1 MEEDDDVESQ
11 ASSDSLEL
19 DQREEKWIQHYSNSH
34 RILLVGEGDFSFSVS
49 LANAFGSATNMVA
62 TSLDSQETLA
72 RIYTNGIKNVMELEE
87 LGGLVLL
94 GIDATKMS
102 DHFFLRTQRFDRIIY
117 NFPHVGF
124 QYSESS
130 NFQIESN
137 KRLLKGFF
145 KNAKVILQ
153 DNGEIHVTHK
163 IGGIYDKWN
172 VVKKAE
178 KNGLIQKGRVPFS
191 KADYPGYCNKR
202 AHGRLP
208 DDEFY
213 IGACSTFIFG
223 VKEAC
228 SRIRN
233 TT

>member
-1 MEEDDDVESQ
+1 MWLILSPPSTYKNPIGTLLYSILKLRSNYMYNDEYTMF
-11 ASSDSLEL
+11 SL
-19 DQREEKWIQHYSNSH
+19 H
-34 RILLVGEGDFSFSVS
+34 R
-49 LANAFGSATNMVA
+49 
-62 TSLDSQETLA
+62 
-72 RIYTNGIKNVMELEE
+72 
-87 LGGLVLL
+87 
-94 GIDATKMS
+94 
-102 DHFFLRTQRFDRIIY
+102 
-117 NFPHVGF
+117 
-124 QYSESS
+124 
-130 NFQIESN
+130 SN

-202 AHGRLP
+202 AHGWFP
-208 DDEFY
+208 DGEFH